1 MSRRPDP
8 ERKPQLLE
16 QILDYLI
23 DKPLSALT
31 FRTLADHLGVST
43 FTLSY
48 HFGTRAELIAEI
60 VRTITTRVVT
70 VENSLED
77 TTDDLAAWLAAL
89 EFSWEW
95 TLDPRNRQLKRLEFE
110 AAMAETLAPDD
121 PSVIRD
127 LMAAWHRIGVTALV
141 KIGMPPAEA
150 DLEARLVRDLFDG
163 LQYDLVVTG
172 DVERTTQAFTVLIG
186 RHRQRLETYRTASP
200 RG

>member
-23 DKPLSALT
+23 DKPLSSLT
-31 FRTLADHLGVST
+31 FRTLAVHLGVST

-60 VRTITTRVVT
+60 VRAISNRVVS

-77 TTDDLAAWLAAL
+77 TSDDLAAWLAAL
-89 EFSWEW
+89 EFSWQW

-110 AAMAETLAPDD
+110 AAMAEALTPNEQ
-121 PSVIRD
+121 PVIRD
-127 LMAAWHRIGVTALV
+127 LMSAWHRIGVTALQ
-141 KIGMPPAEA
+141 KIGMSPAEA
-150 DLEARLVRDLFDG
+150 DLEATLVRDLFDG

-172 DVERTTQAFTVLIG
+172 DVERTTQVFTVLIE
-186 RHRQRLETYRTASP
+186 RHRQRLETYRSDTV
-200 RG
+200 